1 MGTGEKQLKE
11 EAKLSSGQS
20 VPSAEQLLET
30 LKSHEADL
38 RELGVTRIGV
48 FGSVARGEAS
58 ENSDIDLF
66 AELDREKKIGLI
78 AYAGIVDHLKEML
91 GRSVDL
97 VQCPAKKAHMREA
110 IEKEGMIA
118 F

>member
-1 MGTGEKQLKE
+1 MGTGEKHLKND
-11 EAKLSSGQS
+11 AALPFGQS
-20 VPSAEQLLET
+20 VPSAQQLLEI
-30 LKSHEADL
+30 LRSHEADL

-48 FGSVARGEAS
+48 FGSVARGDANES
-58 ENSDIDLF
+58 SDIDLF

-78 AYAGIVDHLKEML
+78 AYAGIVDHLRKML

-97 VQCPAKKAHMREA
+97 VQCPAKKADMREA